1 MSTDARRVPYLHSLV
16 GAESGA
22 PELAPN
28 AQARILVVDDEQTVA
43 DLCQEFLGGEG
54 YELRIARSGE
64 EAIRL
69 LPEVRPDVVLTDI
82 NMPGL
87 TGLEVMRYA
96 KEADPEVCVILLTG
110 HASTASAIDALRQ
123 GAYDYVTK
131 PFDLEALHKIIKSGL
146 AHRRLKVLN
155 RELIE
160 ELRRKNEILQHHEQE
175 LRERVRIATAQMTT
189 LYEVGKEISANL
201 ELGPRL
207 GVICQK
213 AAETTGG
220 RGALVFLR
228 RDAEADYVAAASHG
242 VQGTPTNP
250 AAGFVDG
257 EADLGVS
264 ALEQRPIRRSSADHQ
279 DPISVPGIPSG
290 VSSILALPMVAE
302 GQVIGMLAVV
312 DKPGGFSD
320 DDASFLTLFASQSA
334 IAIRNS
340 QLFENTKS
348 LDRLKSEF
356 VAVVSH
362 EIRTPLT
369 SVKGAVELLA
379 DDRYFRNSEQQLK
392 LLAIA
397 HANTERLLMLIGDIL
412 DFSKLES
419 GSLPMHFESQRI
431 EAVVTQAAQNLRM
444 LMDEK
449 NIHLDVQMSAEL
461 PELLLDPNR
470 ITQVVT
476 NLLSNAI
483 KFSPRDGNL
492 QLTVENWD
500 GMVRVGV
507 RDYGEGI
514 APENLPKLFQ
524 KFTQIDSTS
533 TRRAGGT
540 GLGLVICKGIVEQH
554 GGQMSVESAVGK
566 GSTFYFT
573 LPPAPEASSST
584 STRAASA

>member
-1 MSTDARRVPYLHSLV
+1 MSTDAVRARPFDSLV
-16 GAESGA
+16 GGEPGS
-22 PELAPN
+22 PELEGGGTP
-28 AQARILVVDDEQTVA
+28 RILVVDDEETVA
-43 DLCQEFLGGEG
+43 DLCQEFLGAEG
-54 YELRIARSGE
+54 YELKVARSGE
-64 EAIRL
+64 AAIRL
-69 LPEVRPDVVLTDI
+69 LPEMRPDVVLTDI

-96 KEADPEVCVILLTG
+96 KEADPEVCVVVLTG
-110 HASTASAIDALRQ
+110 HASTATAIDALRQ

-131 PFDLEALHKIIKSGL
+131 PFDLEAVHKIIKSGL

-175 LRERVRIATAQMTT
+175 LRERVRIATEQMTT

-207 GVICQK
+207 EVICQK
-213 AAETTGG
+213 AVETTGG
-220 RGALVFLR
+220 RGSVVFLK
-228 RDAEADYVAAASHG
+228 RDAEADFVAAAAHG
-242 VQGTPTNP
+242 VEAASQQAP
-250 AAGFVDG
+250 ATFVDG
-257 EADLGVS
+257 ESDLGVS
-264 ALEQRPIRRSSADHQ
+264 ALEQRVIRRASHGDGF
-279 DPISVPGIPSG
+279 IVVPGLAAG
-290 VSSILALPMVAE
+290 VDSIVALPMVAE
-302 GQVIGMLAVV
+302 SQVIGVLTVV
-312 DKPGGFSD
+312 DKPGGFTD
-320 DDASFLTLFASQSA
+320 DDASFLALFASQSA
-334 IAIRNS
+334 IAVRNS

-369 SVKGAVELLA
+369 SVKGAIELLT
-379 DDRYFRNSEQQLK
+379 DERYFKNGEQQLK

-419 GSLPMHFESQRI
+419 GSLPMHFERQRI

-444 LMDEK
+444 LLEEK
-449 NIHLDVQMSAEL
+449 RIQLEVTMASDL
-461 PELLLDPNR
+461 PDLMIDPNR

-483 KFSPRDGNL
+483 KFSPAEGRL
-492 QLTVENWD
+492 QITVENR
-500 GMVRVGV
+500 GPMVRVGV
-507 RDYGEGI
+507 HDRGEGI
-514 APENLPKLFQ
+514 SPENLPKLFQ

-554 GGQMSVESAVGK
+554 GGQMSVESAPGE
-566 GSTFYFT
+566 GSVFYFT
-573 LPPAPEASSST
+573 LPPAPVASPSVTPSGT
-584 STRAASA
+584 GA